1 MQRYLQKITEEC
13 GKDVS
18 IFDLLGGHVDE
29 NEDLF
34 TAMIREAKEEVG
46 IDILREN
53 MKVVHIYHQL
63 NIENG
68 AFYSCDE

>member
-53 MKVVHIYHQL
+53 MKIVHISS
-63 NIENG
+63 IEYWEWR
-68 AFYSCDE
+68 FL